1 MTTTAGA
8 GPDVLRA
15 RMAAAIGGR
24 LPGHIE
30 RLGWTAPQLA
40 SWQQARLRALL
51 ARALERSPFHA
62 ARLAGINPARFELA
76 DLPRL
81 PVMTKTQMMDHFD
94 EVITDQRVTRD
105 LADRHLA
112 ASTTKPALLLGDYV
126 CLVSGGSSGLR
137 GVFVQRAEEYAEF
150 AASATR
156 RAMSALAAGGGDH
169 SEGLVIGMVAAASPV
184 HSSGMAVATATGPP
198 IRMVAAPA
206 TWPTARIVERLNA
219 AQPPALIG
227 YPTRLAAL
235 AREQHAGRLRLRLA
249 TVTAISE
256 MLTAAD
262 REAISAAFGV
272 PVIDMFVSTEGLVGH
287 TDPGGR
293 VFTFASDTCLAECVD
308 EAGRPVP
315 DGVASG
321 RVLVTNLHN
330 LTQPLIRYELTDH
343 FTPAGTSPGG
353 YLRARV
359 EGRAEDVFRYGSIRV
374 HPSALT
380 TALLQA
386 QQVREYQV
394 RQTIRGADITVVT
407 EAGLDDEALAAA
419 VEQSLRR
426 AGLADPQVTIGHAA
440 ALARD
445 PLTGKVRRFIA
456 ASQAS
461 LDSPGLAGDGPR
473 AEGSGHG

>member
-1 MTTTAGA
+1 MT
-8 GPDVLRA
+8 
-15 RMAAAIGGR
+15 AAIGGR

-30 RLGWTAPQLA
+30 RLGWAAPQLA

-51 ARALERSPFHA
+51 AAAIDRSPFHA
-62 ARLAGINPARFELA
+62 ARLAGINPVRFELA

-81 PVMTKTQMMDHFD
+81 PVMTKTQMMDRFD
-94 EVITDQRVTRD
+94 EVLTDRRVTRD
-105 LADRHLA
+105 LADRHIGASA
-112 ASTTKPALLLGDYV
+112 AEPALLLGDYV

-137 GVFVQRAEEYAEF
+137 GVFVQTAEEYAEF

-156 RAMSALAAGGGDH
+156 RAMSALLADGGHRTD
-169 SEGLVIGMVAAASPV
+169 GLVIGMVAAASPV
-184 HSSGMAVATATGPP
+184 HSSGMAVATASGPP
-198 IRMVAAPA
+198 IRMVSAPA

-227 YPTRLAAL
+227 YATRLAAL
-235 AREQHAGRLRLRLA
+235 AREQSAGRLRLRLA
-249 TVTAISE
+249 AVTAISE
-256 MLTAAD
+256 MLTPAD

-315 DGVASG
+315 DGTASA

-343 FTPAGTSPGG
+343 LTPAGTSPGG
-353 YLRARV
+353 YLRASV
-359 EGRAEDVFRYGSIRV
+359 DGRAEDVFCYGSTRV

-386 QQVREYQV
+386 AQVREYQV
-394 RQTIRGADITVVT
+394 RQTICGADITVVAD
-407 EAGLDDEALAAA
+407 AGLDDEALATA
-419 VEQSLRR
+419 VQQSLRQ
-426 AGLADPQVTIGHAA
+426 AGVADPHVTIGHAA
-440 ALARD
+440 AIARD
-445 PLTGKVRRFIA
+445 PLTGKIRRFIA
-456 ASQAS
+456 SSHPSPDSVGLTGNGPQA
-461 LDSPGLAGDGPR
+461 DGT
-473 AEGSGHG
+473 GHG